1 MFVARVTATDR
12 NGGFLAE
19 EIVHDP
25 VPRFFEDKI
34 SKAKTRMKDRFKSNF
49 YCFVNNF
56 TEAQVKKFVRENP
69 GVDKIE
75 PQRFRVAT

>member
-1 MFVARVTATDR
+1 MFVAKVTATDR

-25 VPRFFEDKI
+25 VPRMFDQKVA
-34 SKAKTRMKDRFKSNF
+34 KAKDRMKEKHKQDY

-56 TEAQVKKFVRENP
+56 NDAQVKKFVRENP

-75 PQRFRVAT
+75 PEKYRFAA